1 MKSVVRKLFIN
12 SEKEEKWLN
21 DMTVKGLNF
30 VDYSFARYLF
40 EEGTPGEYIYKLELL
55 DQLPSH
61 PESKAY
67 IELMEQ
73 TGVECVSTYSRWF
86 YFRKKSKDGPFDLN
100 SDYNSCIERHKKV
113 ASLVGIL
120 GFLNL
125 VFAILNVIIGLIVG
139 NMKGYYNIYFSI
151 VNWLIVILFTPMF
164 ISYIK
169 EFSKEKK
176 HDVTLPRFYGCLER
190 GIKLINGSVH
200 MKTKIEKDYNLM
212 TVTQVKESGKPVAEV
227 ARKLDLSPNTLHGWI
242 NKLSKHGNNAFPGSG
257 HLPEADE
264 ELRKLR
270 KELIDLREEN
280 ANLKKAAS
288 YFTKHQK

>member
-1 MKSVVRKLFIN
+1 VKSVVRKLFIN
-12 SEKEEKWLN
+12 FEKEEKWLN
-21 DMTVKGLNF
+21 DMTAKGLNF

-67 IELMEQ
+67 IKLMEE
-73 TGVECVSTYSRWF
+73 TGVECVGTYSRWF

-100 SDYNSCIERHKKV
+100 SDYISCIKHPKKA

-125 VFAILNVIIGLIVG
+125 IFAILNVIIGLIVG
-139 NMKGYYNIYFSI
+139 SKKGYYYVHLSI

-169 EFSKEKK
+169 E
-176 HDVTLPRFYGCLER
+176 TER
-190 GIKLINGSVH
+190 NKSSCMN
-200 MKTKIEKDYNLM
+200 IEGDRI
-212 TVTQVKESGKPVAEV
+212 S
-227 ARKLDLSPNTLHGWI
+227 
-242 NKLSKHGNNAFPGSG
+242 
-257 HLPEADE
+257 
-264 ELRKLR
+264 
-270 KELIDLREEN
+270 
-280 ANLKKAAS
+280 
-288 YFTKHQK
+288 